1 MRLTDPNLV
10 TLSLSAFLAVLVVL
24 SFLALVIRGLA
35 FVFRERGPAATAPG
49 SAASPTAAA
58 PADAHSTVD
67 AALVA
72 ALQATLARQH
82 PGHRVTRIE
91 ERPTRG
97 AS

>member
-35 FVFRERGPAATAPG
+35 FVFRERGPAATAAG
-49 SAASPTAAA
+49 AAAPTGAA
-58 PADAHSTVD
+58 PADAHTTVD